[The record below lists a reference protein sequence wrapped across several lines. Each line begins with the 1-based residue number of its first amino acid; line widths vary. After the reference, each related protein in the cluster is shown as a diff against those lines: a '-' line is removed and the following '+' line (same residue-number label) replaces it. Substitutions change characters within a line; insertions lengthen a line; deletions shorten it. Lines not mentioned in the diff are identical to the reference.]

1 MLLLLTAAVS
11 GQSALDVFDPNANNA
26 VWVVVQPDGK
36 IRVGVFFT
44 TVSGVAR
51 NYIARLNTDG
61 TLDAA
66 FNPNANSVVYSIA
79 VQADGKMLES
89 NHQPS
94 GLRVFALSIELG
106 VRLVGARFSSPNIE
120 RQS

>member
-1 MLLLLTAAVS
+1 MPLHYRRIPRLHELIKMAAMLLLLLLLTAAVR

-51 NYIARLNTDG
+51 NYIARLNTDA
-61 TLDAA
+61 T
-66 FNPNANSVVYSIA
+66 PPSTNANSVVYSIA
-79 VQADGKMLES
+79 VQAEGKMLES

-94 GLRVFALSIELG
+94 D
-106 VRLVGARFSSPNIE
+106 
-120 RQS
+120 